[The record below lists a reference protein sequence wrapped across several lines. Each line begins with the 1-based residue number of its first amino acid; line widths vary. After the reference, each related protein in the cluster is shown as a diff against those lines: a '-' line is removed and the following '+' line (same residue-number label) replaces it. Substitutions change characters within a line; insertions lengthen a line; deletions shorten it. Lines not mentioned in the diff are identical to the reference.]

1 MTKRSRSQET
11 DKPFNTVPTDDRHT
25 GCLSRRGEPPVVRS
39 GLSADRREHYGK
51 QQQDAGSFR
60 AAALGRAWRGAD
72 CHRRRLHV
80 RVAAQDLTQLVS
92 TATPAQAAPLIYNNR
107 QITVF
112 RAAVL
117 SRTPAE
123 RAQAASDRLDRIVN
137 DGQPG
142 TVSSRPLQG
151 ASILSVGSRDVF
163 AILPLDVDTLA
174 GETLETTSAAAIGH
188 LQQAIDEAIELRTP
202 RRIATSTAWA
212 LLATVIAGILVLV
225 TRRFHRNLVVRA
237 SRIAER
243 KLKQLSAGDVLVKV
257 SRAPDVARKAVTT
270 IFIVLWLFIGY
281 NWLTFVLRRFPYTRP
296 WGESLRSFLLDRLAL
311 FGAAIVNA
319 IPDLFTVL
327 LILLITRF
335 VVRLCQVMFQAV
347 EEGRLS
353 LPYAYP
359 ETAQSTRRLVT
370 ALIWLLGLVL
380 AYPYLPGSNSDAFK
394 GMSVFLGVVLSLGS
408 SGIVNQ
414 IMSGLTITYSR
425 AVRVGDFVRIGDVEG
440 TITQLGTL
448 STKVKTPRREEVT
461 IPNAV
466 VMGQVTTNYS
476 RFSDTEG
483 VFVPTSLT
491 IGYDTPWRQVQAL
504 LLLAAERTPGVRTDP
519 KPVVR
524 RTALAG
530 FLRAVHAAGL
540 PGDHRSSASRRSTRC
555 TPTSSTPSTNTACRL
570 LRQTTKPIP
579 RRRKVVPVDQWYAA
593 PARAEAAGGSPAGG
607 SAVG

>member
-1 MTKRSRSQET
+1 
-11 DKPFNTVPTDDRHT
+11 V
-25 GCLSRRGEPPVVRS
+25 CS
-39 GLSADRREHYGK
+39 GFSADRQNIMENSNRTPGLSVRRRSV
-51 QQQDAGSFR
+51 ALGVALI
-60 AAALGRAWRGAD
+60 AAAAVV
-72 CHRRRLHV
+72 HV
-80 RVAAQDLTQLVS
+80 RLAAQDLSQLVS
-92 TATPAQAAPLIYNNR
+92 TATPAQATPLVYNHR

-123 RAQAASDRLDRIVN
+123 RARAASELIDRIVN
-137 DGQPG
+137 DAAPG
-142 TVSSRPLQG
+142 TASSRPLQG
-151 ASILSVGSRDVF
+151 VSILSVGGRDVF
-163 AILPLDVDTLA
+163 AILPLDVDALA
-174 GETLETTSAAAIGH
+174 GETLESATAAAVGH
-188 LQQAIDEAIELRTP
+188 LQQAVDEAVELRTP

-212 LLATVIAGILVLV
+212 LLATLIAGALALA
-225 TRRFHRNLVVRA
+225 TRRLHRTLVAGA
-237 SRIAER
+237 SRTAER
-243 KLKQLSAGDVLVKV
+243 KLKQLSAGDVLVKA
-257 SRAPDVARKAVTT
+257 SRAPEVARKAVTT

-281 NWLTFVLRRFPYTRP
+281 SWLTFVLRRFPYTRP
-296 WGESLRSFLLDRLAL
+296 WGESLRSFLLDRLVFVGMKIL
-311 FGAAIVNA
+311 EA

-335 VVRLCQVMFQAV
+335 VVRLSQVMFQAV

-353 LPYAYP
+353 IPYAYP

-394 GMSVFLGVVLSLGS
+394 GMSVFLGVALSLGS

-425 AVRVGDFVRIGDVEG
+425 AVRVGDFVKIGDVEG

-504 LLLAAERTPGVRTDP
+504 LLLAAERTPGVRSDP
-519 KPVVR
+519 APVVR
-524 RTALAG
+524 RSALQD
-530 FLRAVHAAGL
+530 FYVHYTLLICLESPQQRFATLDTLHANILDAFNEYGVQI
-540 PGDHRSSASRRSTRC
+540 
-555 TPTSSTPSTNTACRL
+555 TSPNYEAD
-570 LRQTTKPIP
+570 PEA
-579 RRRKVVPVDQWYAA
+579 RKVVPVDQWYAA
-593 PARAEAAGGSPAGG
+593 PARAEAAGGPAAGG
-607 SAVG
+607 PAAR